1 LGICRSTAFEPSS
14 SLARAAHE
22 LASAYG
28 IRGEEQPVNI
38 WGWLVVLGTVGASVG
53 FILYGMGTSTLLPDD
68 QLISSGRFLMIGGL
82 IALAVG
88 FVAYKAT
95 ERSGRT

>member
-1 LGICRSTAFEPSS
+1 LCVR
-14 SLARAAHE
+14 HVVDD
-22 LASAYG
+22 
-28 IRGEEQPVNI
+28 EEWLVNI
-38 WGWLVVLGTVGASVG
+38 WGWLVVLGAVGAAVG

-68 QLISSGRFLMIGGL
+68 LLINSGRFLLIGGL

-95 ERSGRT
+95 ERSGRA

>member
-1 LGICRSTAFEPSS
+1 
-14 SLARAAHE
+14 
-22 LASAYG
+22 
-28 IRGEEQPVNI
+28 V
-38 WGWLVVLGTVGASVG
+38 
-53 FILYGMGTSTLLPDD
+53 LYGMGTSTLLPDD
-68 QLISSGRFLMIGGL
+68 QLISSGRILMIGGL

>member
-1 LGICRSTAFEPSS
+1 M
-14 SLARAAHE
+14 
-22 LASAYG
+22 
-28 IRGEEQPVNI
+28 NI
-38 WGWLVVLGTVGASVG
+38 WGWLIVFGAVGAAVS
-53 FILYGMGTSTLLPDD
+53 FILYGMGTSTLLPDG
-68 QLISSGRFLMIGGL
+68 QLISTGRILMVGGL